1 MAAVDHVPPAAGQ
14 RRAKRVSGGCCTQK
28 RTLNGQAT
36 AVKESLLVEAWRQR
50 LPGKATL
57 TAGSG
62 QRIRILHPGRKNMDS
77 GPDFRDTLITIGRR
91 RLRGDVEVDVRAHHW
106 RAHGH
111 HRDPGFNKV
120 ILHVVMWDEGK
131 ETSLLQSGEGV
142 PILALA
148 PYLHASAEERG
159 GLPGPAWT
167 PEESCRR
174 TTRQGDAPGVLAKI
188 NRAGVTRFRARAAG
202 FRNAL
207 SRSDPEQVLYEALMA
222 ALGYAKNRE
231 SFERLARL
239 LPLRRLY
246 SHASRGSAS
255 EIQALMLGTAGLLS
269 PGSER
274 RTAATRP
281 TAGDDVETARI
292 RRRRRVAGVRE
303 TMCRSDWR
311 LFRVRP
317 ENHPA
322 RRIAAASHLL
332 AGCRGELLSTVLAC
346 VRQPSAREA
355 RRELEQTLTAGAR
368 SRPASPSRPGFGSRT
383 SSLIGR
389 GRARDITANV
399 LLPFC
404 FAWAEAGHDR
414 WLRKR
419 ARELYVNYPGLQE
432 NWITKYMEWQI
443 FGSEGR
449 STLRRTTCYQQGLIQ
464 LYRVFC
470 AGHRCRACPLA
481 RRNAPCHSQAAGT
494 GYLPDAEAAEQPE

>member
-1 MAAVDHVPPAAGQ
+1 MDPVRPAAG
-14 RRAKRVSGGCCTQK
+14 RRGATRVSGGCTRQ
-28 RTLNGQAT
+28 RTLKGQGT
-36 AVKESLLVEAWRQR
+36 AIKESLLVEAWRQR
-50 LPGKATL
+50 LPGEATL
-57 TAGSG
+57 RASNG
-62 QRIRILHPGRKNMDS
+62 QKIRILHPGRKNVDS

-106 RAHGH
+106 RSHGH

-120 ILHVVMWDEGK
+120 ILHVVMWDEGR
-131 ETSLLQSGEGV
+131 ESSLLHSGGRI

-148 PYLHASAEERG
+148 PYLHASAEDRG

-167 PEESCRR
+167 PQEPCRR
-174 TTRQGDAPGVLAKI
+174 AVRQGGMPVVLAKI
-188 NRAGVTRFRARAAG
+188 NRAGVRRFRARAAG

-207 SRSDPEQVLYEALMA
+207 RRSDPEQVLYEALMA

-231 SFERLARL
+231 PFERLARL

-246 SHASRGSAS
+246 SYASRGSAS

-269 PGSER
+269 PGPKR

-281 TAGDDVETARI
+281 AAGEDVETARI
-292 RRRRRVAGVRE
+292 RRTWQVTGIRE
-303 TMCRSDWR
+303 TMCRGDWR

-317 ENHPA
+317 ENHPV

-332 AGCRGELLSTVLAC
+332 ARSRGELLSTVLAC
-346 VRQPSAREA
+346 ARRPSPGEA
-355 RRELEQTLTAGAR
+355 RRDLERGFTIKTEGRDAPRSQARAR
-368 SRPASPSRPGFGSRT
+368 SGN
-383 SSLIGR
+383 SSLVGR

-419 ARELYVNYPGLQE
+419 ARELYVNYAGLQE
-432 NWITKYMEWQI
+432 NWITKYMDWQI
-443 FGSEGR
+443 FGGEGR
-449 STLRRTTCYQQGLIQ
+449 TTLRRMACYQQGLIE
-464 LYRVFC
+464 LHRVFC

-481 RRNAPCHSQAAGT
+481 RRNAPRHGQPAGA

>member
-1 MAAVDHVPPAAGQ
+1 MGPVPPPSGR
-14 RRAKRVSGGCCTQK
+14 RRAPPVSGGCCTRQG
-28 RTLNGQAT
+28 TLNSQGA

-57 TAGSG
+57 TASNG

-77 GPDFRDTLITIGRR
+77 GPDFRDALIAMGRR
-91 RLRGDVEVDVRAHHW
+91 RLRGDIEVDVRASHW

-111 HRDPGFNKV
+111 HRDSGFNKV
-120 ILHVVMWDEGK
+120 ILHVVMWDEGR
-131 ETSLLQSGEGV
+131 ETSVLNSGESI

-148 PYLHASAEERG
+148 PYRHGSAENQG

-167 PEESCRR
+167 PEEPCRR
-174 TTRQGDAPGVLAKI
+174 IIRQGGMPGVLAKI
-188 NRAGVTRFRARAAG
+188 NRAGVRRLRAKEAG

-207 SRSDPEQVLYEALMA
+207 SQSDPEQVLYEALMA

-231 SFERLARL
+231 PFEQLARL
-239 LPLRRLY
+239 LPLRSLY
-246 SHASRGSAS
+246 GYASRGSAP
-255 EIQALMLGTAGLLS
+255 EIQAVMLGAAGLSS
-269 PGSER
+269 PGPKGKM
-274 RTAATRP
+274 AATRP
-281 TAGDDVETARI
+281 TASEDVEKTRVRRKWRI
-292 RRRRRVAGVRE
+292 TSIRE

-322 RRIAAASHLL
+322 RRIAAASYVL

-346 VRQPSAREA
+346 VRQPSATEA
-355 RRELEQTLTAGAR
+355 RRELEQTFTVGAR
-368 SRPASPSRPGFGSRT
+368 SRPALPSLPGVGPGNGG
-383 SSLIGR
+383 LIGC

-404 FAWAEAGHDR
+404 FAWAEVGRDR

-419 ARELYVNYPGLQE
+419 VRELYVNYPGLQE

-443 FGSEGR
+443 FGNEGR
-449 STLRRTTCYQQGLIQ
+449 SAQQRTACYQQGLIQ

-470 AGHRCRACPLA
+470 AGHRCRGCPLA
-481 RRNAPCHSQAAGT
+481 RRNAPRHRQPAGT
-494 GYLPDAEAAEQPE
+494 GDFPDAEAAQQPE